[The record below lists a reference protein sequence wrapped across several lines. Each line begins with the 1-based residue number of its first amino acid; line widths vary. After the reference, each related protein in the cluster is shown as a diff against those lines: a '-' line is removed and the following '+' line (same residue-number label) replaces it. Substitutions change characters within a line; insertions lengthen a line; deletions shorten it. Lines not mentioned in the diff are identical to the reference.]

1 MKRNP
6 KRSLHGGGTLPMG
19 IAALNP
25 TYVLAVSLLYA
36 CHVACAA
43 DPLPRSAPATA
54 GFSAAALERIDRFY
68 ADEIAKDRIP
78 GAVVAIA
85 REGKLVYYK
94 ALGYQDKAAG
104 TPLKTDAIFNL
115 ASMTKVLTV
124 VSALTLYEEGR
135 LPLKSTLATYYPQFS
150 SVQVGVVDSSGAIR
164 LEPAKQPIFV
174 QDLMRHTTGLTYGAR
189 GNSAVH
195 KLYPASSSAA
205 AYAMTGPEF
214 IDALAKIPLLYQ
226 PGTTWDYG
234 FSVDVLGLVVE
245 KITGKTLGAASE
257 ERVWSRL
264 GMRDTTFAVPADKRG
279 RLARALPND
288 PITGK
293 PQDIRI
299 LRDQPKFD
307 CGGSCAF
314 STAADYIRFGQML
327 VNGGALDGVRILS
340 PKTVRLM
347 TSDHLGRNIKNNVS
361 GTEAGRDGYGFGL
374 GVAVRIE
381 PGVAATNGSV
391 GDYTWNG
398 ANGTIFWV
406 DPKEQL
412 VVVVMSVGPGEIR
425 KYYREQLAALVY
437 GAMER

>member
-1 MKRNP
+1 MQCKS
-6 KRSLHGGGTLPMG
+6 KCSFESGITLLWFG
-19 IAALNP
+19 LL
-25 TYVLAVSLLYA
+25 LASNGA
-36 CHVACAA
+36 IAA
-43 DPLPRSAPATA
+43 DPLPRSAPATV
-54 GFSAAALERIDRFY
+54 GFSAAGLARIDRFY
-68 ADEIAKDRIP
+68 ADEIARDRIP

-85 REGKLVYYK
+85 RDGKLAYYK
-94 ALGYQDKAAG
+94 AIGYQDKSTG

-124 VSALTLYEEGR
+124 VTALTLYEEGR
-135 LPLKSTLATYYPQFS
+135 LPLKSTLSTYYPQFGAM
-150 SVQVGVVDSSGAIR
+150 QVGVVDGTGAIKT
-164 LEPAKQPIFV
+164 EPAKQPIFV

-195 KLYPASSSAA
+195 KLYPASSANA
-205 AYAMTGPEF
+205 AYAMTGAEF
-214 IDALAKIPLLYQ
+214 MDTLAKLPLLYH

-234 FSVDVLGLVVE
+234 FSIDALGLVVE
-245 KITGKTLGAASE
+245 KITGKTLGAASD

-264 GMRDTTFAVPADKRG
+264 GMKDTAFKVAEEKRG
-279 RLARALPND
+279 RLAKPLAND

-293 PQDIRI
+293 PQD
-299 LRDQPKFD
+299 LRALREQPKFD

-314 STAADYIRFGQML
+314 ATAADYIRFGQML
-327 VNGGALDGVRILS
+327 LNGGALHGTRILS

-347 TSDHLGRNIKNNVS
+347 TSDHLGHNIKNNVA

-374 GVAVRIE
+374 GVAVRTE

-406 DPKEQL
+406 DPKEKL

-425 KYYREQLAALVY
+425 KYYREQIAALVY

>member
-1 MKRNP
+1 MQP
-6 KRSLHGGGTLPMG
+6 KRSLQSS
-19 IAALNP
+19 IAL
-25 TYVLAVSLLYA
+25 LSLGCLFA
-36 CHVACAA
+36 CEVAGAA
-43 DPLPRSAPATA
+43 DPLPRIAPAKA
-54 GFSAAALERIDRFY
+54 GFSAAGLERIDRFY
-68 ADEIAKDRIP
+68 ADEIARDRIP

-94 ALGYQDKAAG
+94 AIGYQDKAAG
-104 TPLKTDAIFNL
+104 TPLKIDAIFNL
-115 ASMTKVLTV
+115 ASMTKVLAV

-135 LPLKSTLATYYPQFS
+135 LPLKSKLSAYYPQFES
-150 SVQVGVVDSSGAIR
+150 MQVGVVDAGGAVN
-164 LEPAKQPIFV
+164 LESAKQPIFV

-189 GNSAVH
+189 GNSPVH
-195 KLYPASSSAA
+195 KMYPASSVSAA
-205 AYAMTGPEF
+205 FAMTGSEF
-214 IDALAKIPLLYQ
+214 MDALAKVPLLYQ

-264 GMRDTTFAVPADKRG
+264 GMRDTTFTVPAEKRS
-279 RLARALPND
+279 RLAQPLAND

-293 PQDIRI
+293 PQNIRV
-299 LRDQPKFD
+299 LREQPKFE

-327 VNGGALDGVRILS
+327 VNGGELNGVRILS

-347 TSDHLGRNIKNNVS
+347 TSDHLGRNIKNNVA

-374 GVAVRIE
+374 GVAVRTE

-406 DPKEQL
+406 DPKEKL
-412 VVVVMSVGPGEIR
+412 TVVVMSVGPGEIR
-425 KYYREQLAALVY
+425 KYYREQIAALVY
-437 GAMER
+437 GAMVR